1 MHCMA
6 ALQGGIVSQEIIK
19 LITGQYV
26 TLDNTLI
33 FNGMKS
39 TSSCFS
45 L

>member
-1 MHCMA
+1 MHPMA
-6 ALQGGIVSQEIIK
+6 ALQGGIISQEVIK

-26 TLDNTLI
+26 TLDNTMV

-39 TSSCFS
+39 VSSCFS